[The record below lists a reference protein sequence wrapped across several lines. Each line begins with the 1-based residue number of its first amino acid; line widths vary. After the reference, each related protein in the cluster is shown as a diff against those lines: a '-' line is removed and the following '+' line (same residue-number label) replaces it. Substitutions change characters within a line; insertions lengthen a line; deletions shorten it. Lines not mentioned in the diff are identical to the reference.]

1 MSSHEI
7 FEIRRENLNKVISL
21 LISEN
26 GYKTGAELCKRHN
39 LSASYISQLLNS
51 HRQIGEKAAR
61 EIENKLGIPL
71 RYLDEIDASNIGVE
85 VSVWASLY
93 EMKILQD
100 ELFKLEDKKKIKLK
114 KCLNIEKHQYFIK
127 VVGDKYFPT
136 LHDGWYVLC
145 DPIIDPVVLDYLYVK
160 LVNQMCLILEFI
172 SEKDGSYNFQSLNG
186 TRRISLRNEDIRSL
200 HIILGIYSPN
210 HLIAKA

>member
-1 MSSHEI
+1 MSTHEI
-7 FEIRRENLNKVISL
+7 FEVRRKNLNNVISL
-21 LISEN
+21 LIAKN

-61 EIENKLGIPL
+61 EIENKLEIPV
-71 RYLDEIDASNIGVE
+71 RYLDEIDSSNIEIE
-85 VSVWASLY
+85 VSVLASLY

-100 ELFKLEDKKKIKLK
+100 EIFKLENEKKINLKKKLK
-114 KCLNIEKHQYFIK
+114 IESHQYFIK
-127 VVGDKYFPT
+127 VIGHKYFPS
-136 LHDGWYVLC
+136 LHDGWYLLC
-145 DPIIDPVVLDYLYVK
+145 DPKIDPVVLDYLYVE

-186 TRRISLRNEDIRSL
+186 KRRISLRNEDIQSL
-200 HIILGIYSPN
+200 HVILGIYSPN
-210 HLIAKA
+210 HLIAKG